1 MVPGIILY
9 VMIIISKKI
18 IMVAGIV
25 LYAPALALS
34 AVTGLHFEGAV
45 IGIGDLKYD
54 TRNYTTT
61 ITATTTTKT
70 TTTAVIGIDDL
81 RYDDNNNKN
90 NSVTTDRIQCQQ

>member
-1 MVPGIILY
+1 MVPGIVLY

-61 ITATTTTKT
+61 ITATTTT
-70 TTTAVIGIDDL
+70 TAVIGIDDL

-90 NSVTTDRIQCQQ
+90 NSATTDRIQCQQ